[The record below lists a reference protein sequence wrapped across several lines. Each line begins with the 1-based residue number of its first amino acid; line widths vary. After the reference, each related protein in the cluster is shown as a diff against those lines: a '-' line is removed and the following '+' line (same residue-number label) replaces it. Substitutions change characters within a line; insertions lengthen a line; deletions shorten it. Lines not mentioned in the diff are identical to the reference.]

1 LKQLLDYDRVKLE
14 QYDNIYFLG
23 IGGIGMSAL
32 ARWFMKKGLRVSGYD
47 KTSTALTSELQ
58 SEGMKIHFEDD
69 VKNIPLEVITEK
81 EKTLVIFTP
90 AIPKDHQE
98 HNYLKEKGYTIN
110 KRSEVL
116 GLISKGYKTVA
127 VAGTH
132 GKTTTS
138 SMVAHI
144 LKTSKKSMVAFLG
157 GITTNYNSN
166 LVMEGE
172 VTAETIAV
180 AEADEFD
187 RSFLRLFPEIA
198 IVTSADADHLDIY
211 GDHNAIITSFRDFI
225 RQVNSGGHLIIHES
239 VAEKL
244 ASDITHVKQ
253 HIYSMSRGQFFA
265 GNITAKSGF
274 FEFDLH
280 GFGKVEHIRLGVP
293 GFHNIENAIAASIAA
308 SLCGVDLP
316 TIKKALESFSGVK
329 RRFEFILKG
338 RKVIFVDDYAHHP
351 AEIEAFLK
359 SMKSMYQ
366 NRKLTVVFQ
375 PHLFSRTR
383 DFAEG
388 FSKSLSI
395 ADEVVLMDI
404 YPARELPI
412 PGVDSDMVFKNIT
425 SKNKVRASKQ
435 DLMSKL
441 DKLDVDVLTTVGA
454 GDIDTFIAPIK
465 EMLTRKYEV

>member
-1 LKQLLDYDRVKLE
+1 VKLE
-14 QYDNIYFLG
+14 QYHNVYFLG

-32 ARWFMKKGLRVSGYD
+32 ARWFMKKGMKVSGYD

-58 SEGMKIHFEDD
+58 AEGMNIHFQDGVEFMPAE
-69 VKNIPLEVITEK
+69 VLEEK
-81 EKTLVIFTP
+81 DKTLVVFTP
-90 AIPKDHQE
+90 AIPKDHRE
-98 HNYLKEKGYTIN
+98 HTYLKEKGYTIN

-116 GLISKGYKTVA
+116 GLISKDYKTIG

-144 LKTSKKSMVAFLG
+144 LKTAKKSMVGFLG

-172 VTAETIAV
+172 VKNDTIVV

-187 RSFLRLFPEIA
+187 RSFLRLFPTIA

-211 GDHNAIITSFRDFI
+211 GDHESIIASFKDYI
-225 RQVNSGGHLIIHES
+225 KQIKPGGHLIIHES

-244 ASDITHVKQ
+244 ASDVTHVTQ

-274 FEFDLH
+274 FEFDLY

-293 GFHNIENAIAASIAA
+293 GFHNIENAIAASVAA
-308 SLCGVDLP
+308 SQCGVDLP

-338 RKVIFVDDYAHHP
+338 KRVIYVDDYAHHP

-395 ADEVVLMDI
+395 ADELILMDI

-412 PGVDSDMVFKNIT
+412 PGVDSDMVFKDVT
-425 SKNKVRASKQ
+425 SASKFRT
-435 DLMSKL
+435 DKNNLMPKL
-441 DKLDVDVLTTVGA
+441 ESLDIDVLATIGA
-454 GDIDTFIAPIK
+454 GDIDTFVKPIK
-465 EMLTRKYEV
+465 EMLTRKYEA